1 MMPEEG
7 LIFDIQRHSLHDGPG
22 IRTLVFLKG
31 CPLRCLWC
39 CNPESQDIEPEL
51 LFHPDQCIGCLKCAQ
66 VCPHGASTVLEGR
79 VHFERFACR
88 GCGSCADSCYAEARV
103 MKGCRM
109 SVEATLKEVL
119 RDQPFY
125 TRSGGGMTLGGGE
138 PLSQSRFAAA
148 LLAACK
154 KKGIHTAVE
163 TTGHSPW
170 TDLERF
176 LTHTD
181 LFLYDLKHVD
191 AEKHRRFTG
200 VGLSFILDNLER
212 LGQTGQ
218 PIIVRTP
225 IIPGFNDTP
234 HEINAIACKAAALG
248 VREMHL
254 LPYHRF
260 GAGKYGLLGR
270 SYPFQGRGEPGRE
283 LLEILRETVGRQGI
297 RVQIGG

>member
-1 MMPEEG
+1 MHEEG

-31 CPLRCLWC
+31 CPLHCLWC
-39 CNPESQDIEPEL
+39 CNPESQDFGPEL
-51 LFHPDQCIGCLKCAQ
+51 LFHPDQCIGCLKCAR
-66 VCPHGASTVLEGR
+66 VCPHGASRVREGKIN
-79 VHFERFACR
+79 FERIACR
-88 GCGSCADSCYAEARV
+88 GCGSCANICYAEARV
-103 MKGCRM
+103 MKGRRM
-109 SVEATLKEVL
+109 SVEGTLREVL

-138 PLSQSRFAAA
+138 PLYQSRFAAA
-148 LLAACK
+148 LLATCK
-154 KKGIHTAVE
+154 NKGIHTAVE
-163 TTGHSPW
+163 TAGHSPW
-170 TDLERF
+170 PDLER
-176 LTHTD
+176 LLAYTD

-200 VGLSFILDNLER
+200 VDLSIILDNLER
-212 LGQTGQ
+212 LGRKGQ

-234 HEINAIACKAAALG
+234 REMEAIARKAADG
-248 VREMHL
+248 GIREMHL

-270 SYPFQGRGEPGRE
+270 SYPFQGREEPGRE
-283 LLEILRETVGRQGI
+283 LLETLRETVGRQGMI
-297 RVQIGG
+297 VRIGG